1 MEKLKEI
8 INSILSF
15 ERAIPMVAFIL
26 ALLTTIAYLRVKSWD
41 DFILLL
47 GITLIAYSWAYP

>member
-1 MEKLKEI
+1 MEKIKEI

-26 ALLTTIAYLRVKSWD
+26 ALLTTIAYIRVREWD
-41 DFILLL
+41 DVILLL
-47 GITLIAYSWAYP
+47 GITLVAYSWAYP